1 MSSSLHIS
9 ISAEPIAHLG
19 SLAISNSIFTSLLV
33 STLILSLALVVRLG
47 LTAPASRR
55 PNGLQN
61 FFEWMIEGFYG
72 LAHGV
77 TNDHAKTRRFLPII
91 MSFFVFIAL
100 NNLSGLIPGVGTI
113 GFTEK
118 EGGKTEASLLQ
129 QDVIVGDVA
138 YASEHVVVEPEA
150 AAVGHTTEET
160 AGEAADPAVAET
172 HEQTTK
178 EAHSA
183 GKFVPFFRPGTADLN
198 TTLALAIFTMLT
210 VQVFG
215 VSYLGLGYFKKFFN
229 FSNPIMTFVGLLEIV
244 SEFAKVVSFAFRLFG
259 NIFAGEVLLTVV
271 GSLVPL
277 VAPMP
282 FYGLEIFVAFVQAL
296 VFSLLSL
303 VFYNMATVSHD
314 EH

>member
-9 ISAEPIAHLG
+9 ISAEPVAHLG
-19 SLAISNSIFTSLLV
+19 SLVISNSIFTSLLV
-33 STLILSLALVVRLG
+33 STLILSLVLAVRLG
-47 LTAPASRR
+47 LNVQTSRR
-55 PNGLQN
+55 PGGLQN

-100 NNLSGLIPGVGTI
+100 NNLSGLIPGVGTV

-129 QDVIVGDVA
+129 QEVTLGDTA
-138 YASEHVVVEPEA
+138 YASETVEHTAEPVVESE
-150 AAVGHTTEET
+150 GSGTEGVAPTDTDEEHVT
-160 AGEAADPAVAET
+160 ADTSE
-172 HEQTTK
+172 
-178 EAHSA
+178 HSE
-183 GKFVPFFRPGTADLN
+183 GKFVPLFRPGTADLN
-198 TTLALAIFTMLT
+198 TTLALALFTMFS

-229 FSNPIMTFVGLLEIV
+229 FSNPIMTFVGILEIV

-277 VAPMP
+277 IAPMP